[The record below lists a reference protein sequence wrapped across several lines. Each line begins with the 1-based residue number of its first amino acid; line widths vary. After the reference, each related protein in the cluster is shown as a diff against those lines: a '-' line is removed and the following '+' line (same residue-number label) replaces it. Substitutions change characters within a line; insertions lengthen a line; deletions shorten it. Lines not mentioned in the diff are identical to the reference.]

1 MGCAESGGDARGG
14 GFGREGN
21 FGTVALLLDTRDVIP
36 EARRDAVH
44 DAYVRAGV
52 PRQVNLLS
60 QEALDST
67 RIEGWTLG
75 TMMLFT
81 PESPGLDVIRDSP
94 SGSLDPLIALCVQ
107 NHGTAQSTETDRQQ
121 VLMPGDLVMV
131 GPTARN
137 EFLVKGATTAIEL
150 PFDEIGVTVEVAR
163 RACTRLAASPL
174 FPLVGHHIL
183 NLRAEA
189 DLVSS
194 SASAA
199 DVGAAT
205 SQLVR
210 ALIVSAALDERSA
223 RSALADALAP
233 RIFAYVRQHLTERD
247 LTPVTIARAHNI
259 SVRYLYKLCDA
270 AGVKLVEWIIEERLE
285 GARRDLTDPDQ
296 ANRAIALISRTW
308 GFKDPS
314 HFSNRF
320 RRAFGISP
328 RELQRHSQRQYRDQ
342 V

>member
-1 MGCAESGGDARGG
+1 VPSRAATSEEGASV
-14 GFGREGN
+14 GREHQI
-21 FGTVALLLDTRDVIP
+21 VALLLDTRQVVP

-44 DAYVRAGV
+44 DAYVRADV
-52 PRQVNLLS
+52 PRQVDLLS
-60 QEALDST
+60 QDAVDST
-67 RIEGWTLG
+67 RIEWWLFAGVK
-75 TMMLFT
+75 LFT
-81 PESPGLDVIRDSP
+81 PESPGINVIRDSP
-94 SGSLDPLIALCVQ
+94 SGRLEPIIALCIQ
-107 NHGTAQSTETDRQQ
+107 HHGTAESIEGDRQQ

-137 EFLVKGATTAIEL
+137 EFLVKGATTAIEV
-150 PFDEIGVTVEVAR
+150 PFDEVGVTVEMAR
-163 RACTRLAASPL
+163 SACTRLPASPL
-174 FPLVGHHIL
+174 FPLIGQHLL

-194 SASAA
+194 SATAA
-199 DVGAAT
+199 DVGTAT
-205 SQLVR
+205 TQLVR

-233 RIFAYVRQHLTERD
+233 RIFAYVRQHLTDRG

-270 AGVKLVEWIIEERLE
+270 AGVRLVDWIIEERLE
-285 GARRDLTDPDQ
+285 GARRDLTDPGQ
-296 ANRAIALISRTW
+296 ANRTIALISRKW

-314 HFSNRF
+314 HFSSRF